1 MHALLKNYLNVWVHR
16 QAAIEVVHGMDNG
29 IWKLVSLCDLVEY
42 VLGFV
47 VNKTIIKHE
56 GHFIQHAF
64 CRGDKVSR
72 SVTYTFQSW
81 QLQVGYT
88 LWSVTYTF
96 QSWQLQV
103 GCTLG
108 VLPIPFRVGS
118 CRLGILLSIASHR
131 HLYDFI
137 LARL

>member
-1 MHALLKNYLNVWVHR
+1 
-16 QAAIEVVHGMDNG
+16 MDNG

-88 LWSVTYTF
+88 L
-96 QSWQLQV
+96 
-103 GCTLG
+103 G

-118 CRLGILLSIASHR
+118 CRLGILVSIASQR